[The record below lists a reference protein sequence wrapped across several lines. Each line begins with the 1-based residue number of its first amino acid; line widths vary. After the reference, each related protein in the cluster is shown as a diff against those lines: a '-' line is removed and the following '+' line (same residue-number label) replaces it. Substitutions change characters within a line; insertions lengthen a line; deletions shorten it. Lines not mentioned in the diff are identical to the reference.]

1 MFLCWSYEKFWGQ
14 IDSISPK
21 VIREVFQ
28 KSRPMMI
35 SRGKAFQVVGM
46 SSAKTMSLGFPWCV
60 HRTEIR
66 HCSQSPMKKK
76 KGRDETGKFGSLWK
90 LCWYGKALNFVLDAV
105 GTKLESFEQHVSL
118 ISIMFSKDCSAF
130 VWRKAWKGSFKEE
143 HLQD

>member
-1 MFLCWSYEKFWGQ
+1 MKSFGDRWTPFHQKL
-14 IDSISPK
+14 
-21 VIREVFQ
+21 IREVFQ

-66 HCSQSPMKKK
+66 HCSQSGTKKK
-76 KGRDETGKFGSLWK
+76 KERDETGKFGSLQK

-105 GTKLESFEQHVSL
+105 GTKLESFEQQVLRSQL
-118 ISIMFSKDCSAF
+118 CFQRTTLPLCEEKPGRGRSRKNTYKISA
-130 VWRKAWKGSFKEE
+130 VV
-143 HLQD
+143 